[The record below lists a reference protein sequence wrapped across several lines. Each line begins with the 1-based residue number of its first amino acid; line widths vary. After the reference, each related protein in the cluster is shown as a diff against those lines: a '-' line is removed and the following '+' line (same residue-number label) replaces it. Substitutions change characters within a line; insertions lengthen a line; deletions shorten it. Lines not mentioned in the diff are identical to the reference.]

1 MPTRSCANCAMA
13 KTRMVQVSY
22 RRDPNGGP
30 PSAMHQSATECNVA
44 RSYTS
49 LCRLCG
55 EGAVPARA
63 KFGAMFIANMAQH
76 WRRRDIRPRPALPCA
91 ESLGMELLQHYASF

>member
-1 MPTRSCANCAMA
+1 MA

-49 LCRLCG
+49 LCRLGG

-63 KFGAMFIANMAQH
+63 GFGAMFIANMAQLLL
-76 WRRRDIRPRPALPCA
+76 RNIGAGGTSARDRHCLVQNP
-91 ESLGMELLQHYASF
+91 